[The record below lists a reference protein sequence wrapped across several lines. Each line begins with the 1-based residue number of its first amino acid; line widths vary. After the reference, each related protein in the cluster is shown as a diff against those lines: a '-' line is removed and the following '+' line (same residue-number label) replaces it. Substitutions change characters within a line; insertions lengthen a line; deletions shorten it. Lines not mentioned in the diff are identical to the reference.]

1 MKRYYFFIITFLLFI
16 LTLTGCEKNK
26 KQEEENLSMQQ
37 EEITDTQ
44 ISEEAVS
51 YTEITQKEAKE
62 IMDTEESVIILDV
75 RTQEEYDTG
84 HIPNA
89 ILIPHDQI
97 TDLANSNL
105 PDKEQLILVYCRSG
119 NRSKIAAKSLAE
131 LGYTNVKE
139 FGGINT
145 WSYDITE

>member
-44 ISEEAVS
+44 ISEESVS